1 MEDSAVFGRSTAPP
15 LRQPAA
21 ARSVMLSA
29 NERRRI
35 RARQHAAGDAGGGS
49 TDDGTAFYDENGG
62 VSRASTLVST
72 GVRRD

>member
-1 MEDSAVFGRSTAPP
+1 
-15 LRQPAA
+15 
-21 ARSVMLSA
+21 MLSA